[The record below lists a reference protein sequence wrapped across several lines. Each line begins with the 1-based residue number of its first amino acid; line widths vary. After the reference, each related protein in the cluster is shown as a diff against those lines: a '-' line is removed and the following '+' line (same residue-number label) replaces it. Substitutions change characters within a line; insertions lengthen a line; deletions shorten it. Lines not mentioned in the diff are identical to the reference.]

1 MGVDRARYL
10 EFLIGGCEFGV
21 ARTIETKC
29 LKVDPEVEGIGAK
42 LVNFGLCNAQSG
54 DFSEQAIFDRIIRV
68 YFWVTSKN

>member
-1 MGVDRARYL
+1 MDLDRTRCL
-10 EFLIGGCEFGV
+10 EFRFGGGEFGV

-54 DFSEQAIFDRIIRV
+54 DFSKQALFDRTIRV
-68 YFWVTSKN
+68 YFWVT